1 MPLGIQIRADT
12 RAAELTLALAVG
24 SVRPASINR
33 WAAGAVA
40 NTLRG
45 HFRALAA
52 DRHGTAFPGVKPPH
66 NFYADAARATTWE
79 ADESGGTVSVAHRGI
94 RLRFEGGTVRPV
106 NAKFLA
112 IPARAEAY
120 GRRPREFDD
129 LQPIFF
135 EHGGALI
142 QTEQQRVQIKGRK
155 SRDGSKAYSVKQGEE
170 LGGAVMFWLVKS
182 ATHDPDPT
190 VLPTDEALQAAAL
203 DEVRRNIDF
212 AIIRGL
218 SRNLE

>member
-24 SVRPASINR
+24 AVRPASINR

-52 DRHGTAFPGVKPPH
+52 ERHGTAFPGVKPPH

-79 ADESGGTVSVAHRGI
+79 ADENRASVSVAHRGI

-129 LQPIFF
+129 LKPIFF
-135 EHGGALI
+135 KHSGALV
-142 QTEQQRVQIKGRK
+142 QTEQQQVRVRKRK
-155 SRDGSKAYSVKQGEE
+155 SGAYSFKIEPGGE
-170 LGGAVMFWLVKS
+170 LGGGVMFWLVKS
-182 ATHDPDPT
+182 ATHAADPT
-190 VLPTDEALQAAAL
+190 VLPTDEALHAAAL
-203 DEVRRNIDF
+203 DEVRRNIGF
-212 AIIRGL
+212 AIVRGL
-218 SRNLE
+218 ARNSE